1 MKKIS
6 LYILAAAVTAVLF
19 SPLGVSADKVTY
31 GTVKADA
38 LNIRA
43 LPNTECAILG
53 QIPNGGRL
61 VITSTSNNWHKIEYG
76 TVSGYVCA
84 DYVILGETVE
94 VAPKDTAVPA
104 APAQNSIIGT
114 AAQQTLVGAAA
125 SANTDKSVL
134 PKVESDI
141 PVYSP
146 FTLDKGEQVV
156 ELAKKYIGTPY
167 VYGGSTPAGFDCSGF
182 VKYCYSLMGVEINRI
197 AADQAKNGTEIAPAD
212 IKPGDILCFA
222 SSEGGSYIGH
232 TGIYVGNGYFIH
244 SPRTGYNVEIVPLT
258 YGSYD
263 KRIANIRR
271 IFN

>member
-53 QIPNGGRL
+53 LIPNGGRL

-76 TVSGYVCA
+76 AISGYVCA
-84 DYVILGETVE
+84 DYVIIGETVE
-94 VAPKDTAVPA
+94 VAPKDTA
-104 APAQNSIIGT
+104 APNT
-114 AAQQTLVGAAA
+114 AAQNAPVGMAAQQNTAETTVA
-125 SANTDKSVL
+125 SDAEKSQL
-134 PKVESDI
+134 PQVESDI